1 MKNIFKKL
9 IDLNDK
15 EKILIC
21 EISGNHSNSFS
32 HLKKLIMEAIN
43 QKVDLV
49 KFQVYTP
56 HSLTIQSNQKDFMIK
71 KGKWSKHRTLFR
83 LFEKSYTPWIWIEKL
98 VKLLEKNKINWFAS
112 AFDKNSV
119 DFLEKI
125 NCKAYKIAS
134 PEITDINLI
143 EYLAQKKK
151 PIVFSTGMSK
161 TEDINLALNTVK
173 KYHNKF
179 AILKCISKYPASY
192 KDLNLSSIRTLKKRY
207 KCVIGFSDHT
217 IDELSSILA
226 ITQGAK
232 IIEKHFKLDNDND
245 SSDSHF
251 SMPISNYKHLKKKI
265 ISVDLCMG
273 NKNQIFTVSKKLIKD
288 RRSLYITENVQKGD
302 MANYKNIRSIR
313 PGYGVH
319 PKYLKKLIGKKFKK
333 ELKKG
338 TALKL
343 NHLIRLLK

>member
-9 IDLNDK
+9 IDPNDK

-32 HLKKLIMEAIN
+32 NLKKLVMEAIN

-49 KFQVYTP
+49 KFQIYTP
-56 HSLTIQSNQKDFMIK
+56 NSLTIKSNQKDFMIK

-98 VKLLEKNKINWFAS
+98 VKILEKNKTNWFAS

-134 PEITDINLI
+134 PEITDVNLI

-161 TEDINLALNTVK
+161 TEDINLPN
-173 KYHNKF
+173 
-179 AILKCISKYPASY
+179 
-192 KDLNLSSIRTLKKRY
+192 
-207 KCVIGFSDHT
+207 
-217 IDELSSILA
+217 
-226 ITQGAK
+226 
-232 IIEKHFKLDNDND
+232 
-245 SSDSHF
+245 
-251 SMPISNYKHLKKKI
+251 
-265 ISVDLCMG
+265 
-273 NKNQIFTVSKKLIKD
+273 LIK
-288 RRSLYITENVQKGD
+288 K
-302 MANYKNIRSIR
+302 
-313 PGYGVH
+313 P
-319 PKYLKKLIGKKFKK
+319 
-333 ELKKG
+333 
-338 TALKL
+338 
-343 NHLIRLLK
+343 